1 MANNTIQDIQTSK
14 RFGRIKKVVW
24 FSITNTNGSFNI
36 NLYIKPSQ
44 NENTSIIVFNQSNKQ
59 EKYNKTYLK
68 SATTNLLTDSVK
80 INYNS
85 QFDSTIF
92 GIKSI

>member
-1 MANNTIQDIQTSK
+1 MAYNTIQDTQTSK

-24 FSITNTNGSFNI
+24 FEITNINGSFDV
-36 NLYIKPSQ
+36 NLYITPNQ
-44 NENTSIIVFNQSNKQ
+44 NQNTSIIIFNQSTKE
-59 EKYNKTYLK
+59 EKFNKTYL
-68 SATTNLLTDSVK
+68 SSTTIKTVSDTVK